1 VGTRYQPA
9 KRVLYTSWRPRRLD
23 AREGKIQEYVF
34 HQQERGL
41 GKWRKAEDQVDTMVD
56 AMQGGVSR
64 NLGMSIDTETP
75 EKTWKRVSRK
85 KR

>member
-1 VGTRYQPA
+1 
-9 KRVLYTSWRPRRLD
+9 
-23 AREGKIQEYVF
+23 
-34 HQQERGL
+34 
-41 GKWRKAEDQVDTMVD
+41 MVD